1 MRSMLC
7 MMRVVCQVACSV
19 ESLCFSSRRRHTRC
33 ALVTGVQTCAL
44 PIYCWSLAS
53 ESIMASI
60 QTHNPRPQQG
70 GLLAGFKIQRNVVA
84 ALFMREVLTR
94 FGRHNIGFL
103 WMFVEPMLFT

>member
-1 MRSMLC
+1 MKL
-7 MMRVVCQVACSV
+7 
-19 ESLCFSSRRRHTRC
+19 SSRGDFAVSLLYSSSASWRGASYH
-33 ALVTGVQTCAL
+33 
-44 PIYCWSLAS
+44 CWSLAS

-94 FGRHNIGFL
+94 FGRHTIGFL
-103 WMFVEPMLFT
+103 WMFVEPMIDRQGGGEGKCGEVGGELGG